1 MPLWIAVCGPKK
13 SGKTSVIEA
22 LIPVMKSSGYKVATL
37 KHTIHQHTFD
47 REGTDTQRHA
57 EAGADRVGIV
67 APGRLVLFAYDL
79 ADKQAGLDE
88 FMEKFFSDYDVVLCE
103 GFRDST
109 YPKIVLDVDKP
120 NLKEVQPPIILKFKP
135 VTGDGGKPG
144 IPEEVVKEILGH
156 VEGWGE

>member
-22 LIPVMKSSGYKVATL
+22 LIPALKSRGWKVATL

-57 EAGADRVGIV
+57 VAGADRVGIV

-88 FMEKFFSDYDVVLCE
+88 FTEKFFSEYDVVLCE
-103 GFRDST
+103 GFRDSD
-109 YPKIVLDVDKP
+109 YPKIVLDVEEAYLREVKP
-120 NLKEVQPPIILKFKP
+120 PVVVKFKL
-135 VTGDGGKPG
+135 VLEDGSKPG
-144 IPEEVVKEILGH
+144 IPDDVVKEILGY
-156 VEGWGE
+156 VVGQV